1 MPTVTERK
9 DFEAAV
15 QAGVPPA
22 ALAAAVVGAKTGA
35 PGGARTL
42 VAALGHGGFVAPE
55 AIPAIYEAFAA
66 AWLGGPDG
74 APPLPDR
81 PLAETPS
88 ADFWNAFWAIVA
100 DAEAGL
106 LDAGSITARVAA
118 LGGLLPASLCERA
131 EAIARAHPKAARP
144 HQRPAPPRLT
154 MAELARQP
162 DGSLGA
168 AFHQLIDENKFDLE
182 VLDRDA
188 IGLAVLPPAMRY
200 LNTRIL
206 QMHDVWHLVAGYR
219 TTALHEIGISA
230 FQLAQFGHNYSA
242 MLLATVAAA
251 IAFGSPQAA
260 PLVFGTI
267 AEAWRH
273 GTATPSFMAIDWEG
287 EWHRP
292 VDAIRARHAIAPF
305 AGSFPPDLFEQMRA
319 AS

>member
-1 MPTVTERK
+1 MPTPEERRE
-9 DFEAAV
+9 FETAV

-22 ALAAAVVGAKTGA
+22 ALAAAAARAKTGA
-35 PGGARTL
+35 PDGVRTL
-42 VAALGHGGFVAPE
+42 AAALGHGGFVAPE
-55 AIPAIYEAFAA
+55 AIPAIYGAFAA

-74 APPLPDR
+74 APPLPDM
-81 PLAETPS
+81 PPVETLS
-88 ADFWNAFWAIVA
+88 ADFWDAFWDIVA

-106 LDAGSITARVAA
+106 LDAGSITQRVAA
-118 LGGLLPASLCERA
+118 LGGLLPASLRERA
-131 EAIARAHPKAARP
+131 EAIARAHPKAACP
-144 HQRPAPPRLT
+144 HERPAPPRLT

-168 AFHQLIDENKFDLE
+168 AFHRLIDENKFDLE
-182 VLDRDA
+182 VLDRDT
-188 IGLAVLPPAMRY
+188 IGLAALPPGLRY

-251 IAFGSPQAA
+251 IAFGSPQAV
-260 PLVFGTI
+260 PLVFGTV
-267 AEAWRH
+267 AEAWHH
-273 GTATPSFMAIDWEG
+273 GTAAPSFMAIEWED

-305 AGSFPPDLFEQMRA
+305 AGSFPPDLFEQTRP